1 MSYRFLQDGKLDRE
15 GVAAELR
22 NYLSTL
28 LRTSRLD
35 LQFDVRQREPHQN
48 ELEHPE
54 VRVTFRGRDH
64 ELLLERNAELLLAIE
79 YIAHRWL
86 RLDPHFYDHVQFDCN
101 DYRALR
107 LEELKLTARV
117 AAERVVTTR
126 EPFRFNPMSSR
137 ERRILHLALKDFPG
151 VRTESEGSGDQR
163 RLVIHPA

>member
-1 MSYRFLQDGKLDRE
+1 MAYRFIQEGKLDRE
-15 GVAAELR
+15 GVVAELR

-54 VRVTFRGRDH
+54 VRVTFCGRDH
-64 ELLLERNAELLLAIE
+64 ELLLERNGELLLAIE

-107 LEELKLTARV
+107 LEELKLSARV
-117 AAERVVTTR
+117 AAERVVESR
-126 EPFRFNPMSSR
+126 QPFRLSAMSAR
-137 ERRILHLALKDFPG
+137 DRRVIHLSLKGFPG
-151 VRTESEGSGDQR
+151 VRTESEGVGEHR
-163 RLVIHPA
+163 VVVIHPA